1 MKSKSSGRLTLWIV
15 SIALAAQTGCAPKVV
30 RPPLPSAQMK
40 SQMGAVGIVGARYE
54 PDTDFSR
61 PIPSKPL
68 AALAGMGGG
77 LAVGIGSGAVCF
89 VSWGYAWPFCGIA
102 IWTPGM
108 MVTGI
113 VEGVDKGVTIA
124 EIKAGTE
131 ALREATAE
139 GEVQDTLRD
148 VVVGTAL
155 RQVAGRSV
163 VAVPAGGPRGPK
175 EALTYAHLASEQLD
189 TVLEVG
195 VLKVQLRRVARS
207 GQLETYGPSLSFE
220 SWMNPTLELAVE
232 ARVRLVRVNDG
243 SVLFGRSYDYSSHSN
258 TFMEWTRDGA
268 QAFRNARATA
278 LQHLGAEI
286 SADFLGPFPTS
297 EPTPAEP
304 ASEPPDAEPQV
315 RLKRLGQWLTP
326 KATQQGERG

>member
-1 MKSKSSGRLTLWIV
+1 MKSSRGLTLWIV

-30 RPPLPSAQMK
+30 RPPLPSAQLK
-40 SQMGAVGIVGARYE
+40 SQMGAVGIVGARYG

-89 VSWGYAWPFCGIA
+89 VTWGYAAPFCGIA

-124 EIKAGTE
+124 EIKAGTK
-131 ALREATAE
+131 ALREATADE
-139 GEVQDTLRD
+139 EAQDTLRD
-148 VVVGTAL
+148 VVVRTAL
-155 RQVAGRSV
+155 HQAAGRSV
-163 VAVPAGGPRGPK
+163 VPVPQTGPRSSK
-175 EALTYAHLASEQLD
+175 EPPTYTHLASERLD

-195 VLKVQLRRVARS
+195 VLRVQLRRVAQS
-207 GQLETYGPSLSFE
+207 GRLETYGPSLSFQG
-220 SWMNPTLELAVE
+220 WMNPTLELAVE

-243 SVLFGRSYDYSSHSN
+243 SVLFGRRYDYSNHQN

-268 QAFRNARATA
+268 QAFRAARDTA

-286 SADFLGPFPTS
+286 AADFLGPFPTS
-297 EPTPAEP
+297 EPTPVEP
-304 ASEPPDAEPQV
+304 ATEPPDAEP
-315 RLKRLGQWLTP
+315 K
-326 KATQQGERG
+326 

>member
-1 MKSKSSGRLTLWIV
+1 MKSSGGLTLWIV

-30 RPPLPSAQMK
+30 RPPLPSVQLK
-40 SQMGAVGIVGARYE
+40 SQMGAVGIVGARYG

-77 LAVGIGSGAVCF
+77 LAVGIGSGAVCY
-89 VSWGYAWPFCGIA
+89 GTLGIAWPFCGIA

-131 ALREATAE
+131 ALRVATPD

-148 VVVGTAL
+148 VVVQTAL
-155 RQVAGRSV
+155 HQAAGRTV
-163 VAVPAGGPRGPK
+163 VPVPQAGPRGPK
-175 EALTYAHLASEQLD
+175 EPLTYTYLASERLD

-195 VLKVQLRRVARS
+195 VLRVQLRRAAVS
-207 GQLETYGPSLSFE
+207 GWRGTYGPSLSFE
-220 SWMNPTLELAVE
+220 DWMNPTLELAVE

-243 SVLFGRSYDYSSHSN
+243 SVLFSRRYDYSSGRN

-268 QAFRNARATA
+268 QAFRDARDTA

-286 SADFLGPFPTS
+286 AVDFLGPFLTS
-297 EPTPAEP
+297 EPTRVEP
-304 ASEPPDAEPQV
+304 ATEYPDAEP
-315 RLKRLGQWLTP
+315 K
-326 KATQQGERG
+326 